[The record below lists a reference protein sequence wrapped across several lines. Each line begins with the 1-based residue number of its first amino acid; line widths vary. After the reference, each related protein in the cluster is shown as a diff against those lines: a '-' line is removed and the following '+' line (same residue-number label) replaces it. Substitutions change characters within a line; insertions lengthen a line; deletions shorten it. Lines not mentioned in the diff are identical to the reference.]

1 MNLPMG
7 AIAQED
13 FDLVAASDLFDADWY
28 QRAYP
33 DVGMLGIG
41 PVEHYL
47 WLGWRLGRQPSPR
60 FDGRHYYR
68 RYPDIGQA
76 GINPLLHYLRHGTHE
91 KRSIL
96 GARQRWDQQ
105 AYQPL
110 VSVIVPNYNH
120 ARYLD
125 QRIHSILAQGY
136 GNMEILLLDDCSS
149 DDSRAVIAR
158 YEKEYPDRVRAI
170 LNDQNSGNVFR
181 QWQRGVE
188 AARGD
193 LIWICESD
201 DFCEPDFLEQLVPA
215 FADESVNIAF
225 GRIQLCDHLGRFQP
239 WLDQYREGAEPGI
252 WDSVTTRPAAQ
263 WFRGALGVSNV
274 IANVGGCVLRRQT
287 MPDAVWAEA
296 QTYRVLGDWF
306 LYMQWAGG
314 GQITY
319 VPGAVAHFRQHDSN
333 TSGSSAT
340 RPSLYKEH
348 EWAMLAMRARWG
360 TPEPQVRLFAEKLT
374 FQYNHFGMPET
385 AGPIEQH
392 FDVEATLRQPREQEH
407 VLIAFLGFHLG
418 GGEVFPIAL
427 ANELRRQGVVVSML
441 ALDNQAINA
450 GMRQALEP
458 GIAVYDADAVF
469 EAGIGEFIR
478 KAGITVI
485 HSHVLAVDVLLIE
498 QGELPEGV
506 AYVSTLHGSY
516 DGTGLPAERVAGLA
530 ARMDGLAYLADKNL
544 DAFTQA
550 GVDLGKFTKLPNAM
564 PQDPLPFPRTR
575 AEMGIAPDAVVF
587 TLVAR
592 GIQRKGWRAAI
603 GAFKLLRA
611 RRPDVAMHLLLAGQ
625 GDMASAQQ
633 AEHGADPDI
642 SFLGYQNRIAGL
654 YRLSDCAVV
663 PTRFQGESFPLCII
677 EAFQA
682 GTPVVATDIGEIGA
696 MLAPSGKAPGGVLVE
711 HIRDTGAFIAGVAD
725 AMEQMLDP
733 VRRAR
738 LAANASA
745 LGEDYRM
752 DDIALKYRE
761 LYRSAIRQRRS
772 ACPA

>member
-13 FDLVAASDLFDADWY
+13 LDLVAASDLFDADWY

-33 DVGMLGIG
+33 DVASLGIG
-41 PVEHYL
+41 SVEHYL

-60 FDGRHYYR
+60 FDGRHYWR

-76 GINPLLHYLRHGTHE
+76 GINPLLHYLRHGCRE

-125 QRIHSILAQGY
+125 QRIQSILAQGY
-136 GNMEILLLDDCSS
+136 GKMEILLLDDCSS

-158 YEKEYPDRVRAI
+158 YVEQFPDRIHAI
-170 LNDQNSGNVFR
+170 LNEENSGNVFR

-188 AARGD
+188 AAQGD

-215 FADESVNIAF
+215 FTDESVNIAF
-225 GRIQLCDHLGRFQP
+225 GRIQLCDSVGRFQP
-239 WLDQYREGAEPGI
+239 WLDEYREGAEPGI
-252 WDSVTTRPAAQ
+252 WGSTITRPAAQ

-274 IANVGGCVLRRQT
+274 IANVGGCVLRKQT
-287 MPDAVWAEA
+287 LPDVVWKEA

-306 LYMQWAGG
+306 LYMHWAGA

-319 VPGAVAHFRQHDSN
+319 VPDAVAHFRQHGSN

-340 RPSLYKEH
+340 RASLYKEH
-348 EWAMLAMRARWG
+348 EWAMMAMRARWG

-374 FQYNHFGMPET
+374 FQYNHFGMPES

-392 FDVEATLRQPREQEH
+392 FDVEATLRQPRDQEH

-418 GGEVFPIAL
+418 GGEVFPINL

-441 ALDNQAINA
+441 ALDNQGINP
-450 GMRQALEP
+450 GLRQALAP

-469 EAGIGEFIR
+469 EAGIGQFIR
-478 KAGITVI
+478 DAGVSVI

-498 QGELPEGV
+498 QGQLPEDV

-516 DGTGLPAERVAGLA
+516 DGSTLPGERVAGLA

-544 DAFTQA
+544 EPFAQA
-550 GVDLGKFTKLPNAM
+550 GVGLGKFTKLPNAM
-564 PQDPLPFPRTR
+564 PLDPLPFPHTR
-575 AEMGIAPDAVVF
+575 EKLGIAPDTVVF

-603 GAFKLLRA
+603 GAFKRLRT

-625 GDMASAQQ
+625 GDMASEQEAI
-633 AEHGADPDI
+633 HGSDPDI
-642 SFLGYQNRIAGL
+642 TFLGYQRRIAGL

-682 GTPVVATDIGEIGA
+682 GTPVVATDIGEIA
-696 MLAPSGKAPGGVLVE
+696 TMLAPAGKAPGGILVE
-711 HIRDTGAFIAGVAD
+711 QIRDTEAYIAAVSE

-733 VRRAR
+733 ARRAW
-738 LAANASA
+738 LAGNASV

-752 DDIALKYRE
+752 DEIALRYRDI
-761 LYRSAIRQRRS
+761 YRQALGQRRR
-772 ACPA
+772 A